1 MVLLQT
7 LIKHDDEKFDFM
19 AKKQSNLTVLNM
31 QYSSVVKGD
40 TRS

>member
-1 MVLLQT
+1 MKSS
-7 LIKHDDEKFDFM
+7 IFM